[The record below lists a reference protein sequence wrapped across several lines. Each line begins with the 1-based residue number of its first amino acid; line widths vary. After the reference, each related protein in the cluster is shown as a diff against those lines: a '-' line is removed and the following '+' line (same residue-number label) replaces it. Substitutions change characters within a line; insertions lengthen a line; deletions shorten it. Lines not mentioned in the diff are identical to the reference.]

1 MLVTFDFF
9 FASLMSCRV
18 DFCAMMILG
27 ASLQLNVGLDQRKS
41 PAVTNVHVLSSAQ
54 GPNDHA
60 WISVMIGLVQ
70 ALNLIII

>member
-9 FASLMSCRV
+9 FALLMSCRV

-41 PAVTNVHVLSSAQ
+41 PAVTNVLR
-54 GPNDHA
+54 
-60 WISVMIGLVQ
+60 LVQ
-70 ALNLIII
+70 PKAQMIMLG